1 MQTKVPDTAM
11 NYRPAAKEMADGSQ
25 GRSEILFLQL
35 VHYTC
40 TSLPGGNNDSYVQR
54 CPTQTTAAAIKTQV
68 CAATPAGHAG
78 VLRNEPQGH
87 LCD

>member
-1 MQTKVPDTAM
+1 M
-11 NYRPAAKEMADGSQ
+11 NYLPAAKEMAGGSQ
-25 GRSEILFLQL
+25 GRSKSLFLQL
-35 VHYTC
+35 VQYTS
-40 TSLPGGNNDSYVQR
+40 TSLPGGNSDSPVQR

-78 VLRNEPQGH
+78 VLRVEPQGH